1 MALPVAERKNE
12 TFMTSYV
19 TAGRGKGIVIA
30 TGHEYGGRADCLSDP
45 RGAGGGDTVAK
56 KAVGSGETIEYSYDR
71 AVRFIICPRRL
82 AEARRDGNAAHR
94 DFPAVAAGAGGAFRT
109 TVTIVLALGVT
120 KMARAGTIVRR
131 LPSVET
137 LGGSQRG
144 LLR

>member
-1 MALPVAERKNE
+1 
-12 TFMTSYV
+12 MTSYV

-30 TGHEYGGRADCLSDP
+30 TGMNTEVGRIASLIREAPEEETPLQKRLSDL
-45 RGAGGGDTVAK
+45 
-56 KAVGSGETIEYSYDR
+56 ETIEYSYDR

-82 AEARRDGNAAHR
+82 AEARRDGNAAHC
-94 DFPAVAAGAGGAFRT
+94 DFPGGSCRAGGLPT

-137 LGGSQRG
+137 LGQSAWSAQIKRG
-144 LLR
+144 R